1 MINTVYIKHNPY
13 TIETEFLFNGEK
25 PPLNIG
31 FLELWEKQH
40 LQLWVEQ
47 LFGNLSRLFNHA
59 SNFHVIFEG
68 VEADYLDVL
77 TAANEAR
84 PYLDITLEWKK
95 AKESAERLL
104 EIQKLMKEA
113 ERNPLFGRYIKNNID
128 IQQDFKEVFNKD
140 FDVYVVATMSA
151 GKSTLINAMLG
162 TDLLPAA
169 NEATTATIAQ
179 ITDNDSMEKGVFV
192 GRRISKEKNILDDRD
207 EVTLATLQDWNGQH
221 DTHLI
226 QLEGDIVGVSER
238 ENVRLVITDTPGP
251 NNSQD
256 EEHKRTTMGYIQNT
270 KRNPL
275 ILYILNAT
283 QLGTDDDKRV
293 LQLIVEQMSKGG
305 KQSKDRFI
313 FVVNKMDTFDPESGE
328 NIENALERVKK
339 YLVENRVE
347 NPMIYPISANL
358 TRLLR
363 KESLNP
369 DSLTRKERGDLAS
382 MKDLFIEEPTMD
394 LVQYMPLSQSTKR
407 NLLQKNLPTALYRSG
422 LPAIESMIDEY
433 IDKYNL
439 PHRVNRAYTALY
451 QALELSVNENQLTAD
466 LNDAINQSE
475 QIAKQLNEL
484 SIHKKNGIS
493 AKVNIEK
500 KIQKGKGKILYPKNE
515 MDELAKIQTNVR
527 RKINNEFQ
535 NDFFGEVTQKEA
547 KRKLK
552 ALTKS
557 VNHESNVVINKLD
570 MLIDSA
576 QEFTEQQLRYLF
588 NDYVQDLFESL
599 NNDIPMPVL
608 EGLKNQV
615 ESIAGM
621 SGLGL
626 RNGDVD
632 TRIEIETVTRTKTVM
647 EWGVIGTKQVSDSRW
662 YNPFSWGS
670 KKTVDVYGDIEKE
683 ITYQEDVE
691 KTVEFVDLDAVWDER
706 EFEITN
712 HFNELIRAAEEKIAA
727 DTEKYAQTFL
737 EFLDKEFEKELKKI
751 TDELKSKL
759 ANKTE
764 LESKA
769 KEAKKQ
775 LVKIQQFKDKINQ
788 VLEV

>member
-47 LFGNLSRLFNHA
+47 LFGNLSQLFNHA

-313 FVVNKMDTFDPESGE
+313 FVVNKM
-328 NIENALERVKK
+328 
-339 YLVENRVE
+339 
-347 NPMIYPISANL
+347 
-358 TRLLR
+358 
-363 KESLNP
+363 
-369 DSLTRKERGDLAS
+369 
-382 MKDLFIEEPTMD
+382 
-394 LVQYMPLSQSTKR
+394 
-407 NLLQKNLPTALYRSG
+407 
-422 LPAIESMIDEY
+422 
-433 IDKYNL
+433 
-439 PHRVNRAYTALY
+439 
-451 QALELSVNENQLTAD
+451 
-466 LNDAINQSE
+466 
-475 QIAKQLNEL
+475 
-484 SIHKKNGIS
+484 IHL
-493 AKVNIEK
+493 
-500 KIQKGKGKILYPKNE
+500 IL
-515 MDELAKIQTNVR
+515 
-527 RKINNEFQ
+527 
-535 NDFFGEVTQKEA
+535 
-547 KRKLK
+547 
-552 ALTKS
+552 
-557 VNHESNVVINKLD
+557 
-570 MLIDSA
+570 
-576 QEFTEQQLRYLF
+576 
-588 NDYVQDLFESL
+588 
-599 NNDIPMPVL
+599 
-608 EGLKNQV
+608 NQV
-615 ESIAGM
+615 
-621 SGLGL
+621 
-626 RNGDVD
+626 
-632 TRIEIETVTRTKTVM
+632 
-647 EWGVIGTKQVSDSRW
+647 
-662 YNPFSWGS
+662 
-670 KKTVDVYGDIEKE
+670 
-683 ITYQEDVE
+683 
-691 KTVEFVDLDAVWDER
+691 
-706 EFEITN
+706 
-712 HFNELIRAAEEKIAA
+712 KI
-727 DTEKYAQTFL
+727 
-737 EFLDKEFEKELKKI
+737 
-751 TDELKSKL
+751 
-759 ANKTE
+759 
-764 LESKA
+764 
-769 KEAKKQ
+769 
-775 LVKIQQFKDKINQ
+775 
-788 VLEV
+788 